1 MNALTVKVEGDF
13 ALFTRP
19 EFSAERV
26 SYEVPTPSAIRGLLE
41 SIFFKPEIRW
51 RVEKIAVLKPIR
63 HFSTL
68 RNEINTLQS
77 DRAAKSWQDS
87 SGSYYAED
95 DRAQRHSLCLR
106 DVAYI
111 IQAQIDLKP
120 HAIER
125 DSSVNVAKY
134 RDQFRRRVDRGQCFN
149 QPYLGTREFS
159 AAFMPLS
166 ADEEDLVRQDR
177 LAELAIDHGEPLDL
191 GWMLFDVE
199 FTEVSKK
206 SKVSYYAHDA
216 SGARV
221 AQGSA
226 MPKFFRAELKNGV
239 LEVPQS
245 LYAPSGGRA

>member
-1 MNALTVKVEGDF
+1 MTSLTVKVEGDF

-26 SYEVPTPSAIRGLLE
+26 SYTVMTPSAARGILE
-41 SIFFKPEIRW
+41 SIFWKPEIRW
-51 RVEKIAVLKPIR
+51 RVEKILVLNPIK
-63 HFSTL
+63 HFSIL

-77 DRAAKSWQDS
+77 DRAAKSWKDS
-87 SGSYYAED
+87 GDGYFAEE

-111 IQAQIDLKP
+111 IHAQIDLQA
-120 HAIER
+120 HATAH
-125 DSSVNVAKY
+125 DASVNVAKY

-159 AAFMPLS
+159 TAFMS
-166 ADEEDLVRQDR
+166 VNGDEQP
-177 LAELAIDHGEPLDL
+177 IDHSEDL
-191 GWMLFDVE
+191 GWMLFDLE

-206 SKVSYYAHDA
+206 GSMSYYAHDA

-221 AQGSA
+221 TQGTA
-226 MPKFFRAELKNGV
+226 MPKFFHAELKDGV

-245 LYAPSGGRA
+245 LYSPLRGQS

>member
-1 MNALTVKVEGDF
+1 MTSLTVKVEGDF

-26 SYEVPTPSAIRGLLE
+26 SYTVMTPSAARGILE
-41 SIFFKPEIRW
+41 SIFWKPEIRW
-51 RVEKIAVLKPIR
+51 RVEKILVLKPIR

-77 DRAAKSWQDS
+77 DRAAKSWKDS
-87 SGSYYAED
+87 GGGYFAEE

-111 IQAQIDLKP
+111 IQAEIDLQA
-120 HAIER
+120 HATAH
-125 DSSVNVAKY
+125 DASVNVAKY

-159 AAFMPLS
+159 TAFMP
-166 ADEEDLVRQDR
+166 ANGDEQP
-177 LAELAIDHGEPLDL
+177 IDHSEDL

-199 FTEVSKK
+199 FSEVSKK
-206 SKVSYYAHDA
+206 GSMSYYAHDA

-221 AQGSA
+221 AQGTA
-226 MPKFFRAELKNGV
+226 MPKFFHAELKDGV

-245 LYAPSGGRA
+245 LYSPLRGQS

>member
-1 MNALTVKVEGDF
+1 MDGMTALTVKVQGDF

-26 SYEVPTPSAIRGLLE
+26 SYTVMTPSAARGLLE
-41 SIFFKPEIRW
+41 SIFWKPEFRW
-51 RVEKIAVLKPIR
+51 RVQKIVVLNKIR
-63 HFSTL
+63 YFSIL

-77 DRAAKSWQDS
+77 DRAAKGWQDS
-87 SGSYYAED
+87 GGGYMAED

-111 IQAQIDLKP
+111 IEAQIELKG
-120 HAIER
+120 HAT
-125 DSSVNVAKY
+125 DNVAKY

-166 ADEEDLVRQDR
+166 EKE
-177 LAELAIDHGEPLDL
+177 AELAKNDQLSDLAIEHSEDL

-199 FTEVSKK
+199 FAEVSKK
-206 SKVSYYAHDA
+206 GKVSYYTHD
-216 SGARV
+216 GAGSRV
-221 AQGSA
+221 AQGMA
-226 MPKFFRAELKNGV
+226 MPKFFHAELRDGV
-239 LEVPQS
+239 LDVPQA
-245 LYAPSGGRA
+245 LYSPLGGRS

>member
-1 MNALTVKVEGDF
+1 MNVLTVKVEGDF

-26 SYEVPTPSAIRGLLE
+26 SYTIPTPSAIRGMLE
-41 SIFFKPEIRW
+41 GIFWKPEIRW

-87 SGSYYAED
+87 GSGYFAEE

-111 IQAQIDLKP
+111 IQAHIDLKT
-120 HAIER
+120 HATDNI
-125 DSSVNVAKY
+125 AKY

-166 ADEEDLVRQDR
+166 AAEEKLVTENR
-177 LAELAIDHGEPLDL
+177 LAELAIDHSEDL

-199 FTEVSKK
+199 FTEVPKK
-206 SKVSYYAHDA
+206 GQVSYYAHNT

-221 AQGSA
+221 VQGTT
-226 MPKFFRAELKNGV
+226 MPKFFHAELKDGV

-245 LYAPSGGRA
+245 LYSPIGG